1 VALPFIRMA
10 ARHICR
16 WEGKYTAALKRLAG
30 DKSLPAEIAKEASGL
45 ANAAQRFGDK
55 IHSLYG

>member
-1 VALPFIRMA
+1 MA